1 MKEFRELSPEEKVL
15 EPIRMIGKEWMLI
28 GAKKPTGE
36 MNAMTA
42 SWGGIGVLFHKPVVF
57 CFVRP
62 QRYTDEFLQASGYAT
77 CSFLPES
84 YRPALTVMGRTSG
97 REGDKFKKAGLTPIP
112 LEDSMTVEEAK
123 TVLYLKKLYTDRLCR
138 KGFEEEKLYKEVYP
152 QDDLHH
158 VYIYEILK
166 VYEGGEEKLV

>member
-1 MKEFRELSPEEKVL
+1 MKEFRELSPEDKVL

-84 YRPALTVMGRTSG
+84 SSKLRQCILAIMPMPLFIAKRLASISFSPPNSSQITACGDIALT
-97 REGDKFKKAGLTPIP
+97 ALIIP
-112 LEDSMTVEEAK
+112 SL
-123 TVLYLKKLYTDRLCR
+123 LR
-138 KGFEEEKLYKEVYP
+138 
-152 QDDLHH
+152 
-158 VYIYEILK
+158 
-166 VYEGGEEKLV
+166 